1 MKNKIIKLIAAILL
15 CELAGGIG
23 SLFTYPSIE
32 GWYAKLQKPSFN
44 PPNWV
49 FAPVWVTLYLL
60 MGISAYLVWEKN
72 RKSKEA
78 KKSLSIFGMQLVL
91 NMLWSIVFFG
101 LQSLLFGLIDIIL
114 LWIAI
119 VVTVFKFFR
128 ISRTAGLLLIP
139 YVLWVTFAMILN
151 FYIWRLN

>member
-49 FAPVWVTLYLL
+49 FAPVWITVYLL

>member
-49 FAPVWVTLYLL
+49 FAPVWITLYLL

-72 RKSKEA
+72 RESKEA
-78 KKSLSIFGMQLVL
+78 KNSLSIFGMQLVL

-101 LQSLLFGLIDIIL
+101 LQSPLFGLIDIIL

-128 ISRTAGLLLIP
+128 ISRTAGLLLMP
-139 YVLWVTFAMILN
+139 YVLWVTFATILN